1 MTFSTTQ
8 PLSFIDFEGRLLALV
23 PSRLRCLPRF
33 EAILT
38 AWGNELRELNDAL
51 YETMIGTQLA
61 NAEGDILRRYALV
74 VGEPPEGVF
83 EVDLKRLVRARIT
96 SNISDGGRQALVRVW
111 SALTT
116 EQSFV
121 RDAYPAS
128 IYAQGEVPDYFD
140 PVVAVRSG
148 AIMRRALAAGIGA
161 DLVIAPAG
169 AFTFGTV
176 GSGPAAFNVAPLAQ
190 AL

>member
-1 MTFSTTQ
+1 MTYSTTQ
-8 PLSFIDFEGRLLALV
+8 PLSFIDFEGRLLALM
-23 PSRLRCLPRF
+23 PSRLRHLPRF
-33 EAILT
+33 EAIVS
-38 AWGNELRELNDAL
+38 AWGDEIRELNDAI
-51 YETMIGTQLA
+51 YETMIGSRLD
-61 NAEGDILRRYALV
+61 NAQGDMLRRYALV
-74 VGEPPEGVF
+74 VGEPFEGVF

-128 IYAQGEVPDYFD
+128 IYAQGEVPDYLD

-161 DLVIAPAG
+161 DLVVAPAG
-169 AFTFGTV
+169 AFTFGSV
-176 GSGPAAFNVAPLAQ
+176 SGGPPAFSVAPLAQ